1 VDPTENNPELQRK
14 MSTRNSERSRR

>member
-1 VDPTENNPELQRK
+1 